1 MCMDDP
7 HRFLL
12 KMCRNHLNNM
22 TNMLIFIG
30 ESICN
35 KNPPNLKIIDTVV
48 FLWISVAFVMLI
60 TILNVY
66 YFLTSGNGSF
76 PRWRPRWLPGSHNS

>member
-12 KMCRNHLNNM
+12 EICRNHLNNM
-22 TNMLIFIG
+22 THTLIVIG

-35 KNPPNLKIIDTVV
+35 KNPPNLKIIDTEVCFDG
-48 FLWISVAFVMLI
+48 FL
-60 TILNVY
+60 
-66 YFLTSGNGSF
+66 
-76 PRWRPRWLPGSHNS
+76 